1 MAKII
6 KKGKYGTVRE
16 CEEHDPIYSEGWTI
30 GPVIRPRQTEQEEA
44 TKKPKSE
51 EPRKEE

>member
-6 KKGKYGTVRE
+6 KKLKYGTVRE
-16 CEEHDPIYSEGWTI
+16 CEEHDPIYQEGWTI
-30 GPVIRPRQTEQEEA
+30 GAVTRPRQTEEEE
-44 TKKPKSE
+44 KPQKSESE

>member
-6 KKGKYGTVRE
+6 KKLKYCTVRE

-30 GPVIRPRQTEQEEA
+30 GPVNRPRRTELKEES
-44 TKKPKSE
+44 KKSETE